1 MKNSKAWL
9 TCLGRE
15 ELAIVREH
23 GWDSPDAVAKREEF
37 KAAYQA
43 VKHIRKCYDQ
53 QTNPKED

>member
-9 TCLGRE
+9 TCIGRE

-23 GWDSPDAVAKREEF
+23 GWDSPDAAAKREEF

-43 VKHIRKCYDQ
+43 VKHIRKCYEQ
-53 QTNPKED
+53 EAHG